1 MRTAIITGAD
11 GGMGYEETKAVAQA
25 GYHVIMACYSPK
37 LAEQK
42 RLQLVKE
49 TGNQNIEIMG
59 VDLANLSAVKAFAD
73 QVKMKVEHL
82 DLLMNNAGTMETGL
96 HITVDGLERTVS
108 VNYVGPYLLTRLLLP
123 IMGQGSRIVNMA
135 SCVYLLG
142 KLNFPEFF
150 LSGRKGSFWRIP
162 VYSNTKLAITLFTMD
177 LARRVKEKGITV
189 NAADP
194 GIVNTEIIRM
204 QMFFDPLT
212 DLIFRPCIRTPRQGA
227 DTAIHLLLDA
237 DKEGQTGT
245 FNRSNQIVN
254 VGKKYTEHRQMDEL
268 WSQTEEIVRP
278 FMD

>member
-108 VNYVGPYLLTRLLLP
+108 VNYVGPYLLTRLFLP